1 MKKRYMILT
10 AIAAFMLAVPILL
23 MAGSD
28 NKVISVAEAG
38 ELEDGAKVVL
48 EGFIIEDLGGD
59 MYRFRDDTGDIV
71 LTINKKTWS
80 EREMDPEFLVWV
92 HGEINRKTDLIKVNV
107 SDIKDV
113 VILEEDEFIDD
124 DMLDDEEEFIEEE
137 IID

>member
-48 EGFIIEDLGGD
+48 EGFIVEDLGGD

-71 LTINKKTWS
+71 LTIDKKTWS

-92 HGEINRKTDLIKVNV
+92 HGKIDRETDLLKVKV
-107 SDIKDV
+107 GEIKDV
-113 VILEEDEFIDD
+113 VILQEDEIV
-124 DMLDDEEEFIEEE
+124 DEEEYIEEE
-137 IID
+137 FDD

>member
-28 NKVISVAEAG
+28 DKVITAAEAG

-48 EGFIIEDLGGD
+48 EGFIVEDLGGD
-59 MYRFRDDTGDIV
+59 MYRFSDDTGDIV

-92 HGEINRKTDLIKVNV
+92 HGKIDRETDLLKVKV
-107 SDIKDV
+107 GEIKDV
-113 VILEEDEFIDD
+113 VVLEEEI
-124 DMLDDEEEFIEEE
+124 LDEEILDEDEFIEEE
-137 IID
+137 IIE